1 MRISDWSSAGCS
13 SDLAGQLESADLDFA
28 RGLAFALYGHGIDEE
43 FVMSRIENMRRQFHG
58 HAIIDCFYAFP
69 GRDGFEQKF
78 GCVHAAQMIDWQARK
93 RVVSGK
99 SVSVLVA
106 LGGRSIIKKKTMKT
120 YNSQTTTYKDI

>member
-1 MRISDWSSAGCS
+1 MRISDWSSDVCS
-13 SDLAGQLESADLDFA
+13 SDLLESADLDFA

-78 GCVHAAQMIDWQARK
+78 GCVHAAQMIDWHPIINESMRDRK
-93 RVVSGK
+93 STR
-99 SVSVLVA
+99 L
-106 LGGRSIIKKKTMKT
+106 
-120 YNSQTTTYKDI
+120 NSSH